1 MSMLMSLEGLCM
13 KQRKRFPWQLLLL
26 LVFLPSSAIAAE
38 DALVQQMR
46 AGEVVLMMRHALAP
60 GIGDP
65 DDFKLDDC
73 STQRNLNEQGR
84 AQAKAIGEWL
94 RARGID
100 NVKLYSS
107 QWCRCL
113 DTAHLMNLGT
123 VTPLPAL
130 NSFFER
136 REDREPNL
144 AAIRKFIRDNSKP
157 GELIIMVTHQV
168 TISGI
173 TDQWTD
179 SGHGKLLRAD
189 SAGGIKLLGEL
200 DFNN

>member
-1 MSMLMSLEGLCM
+1 M
-13 KQRKRFPWQLLLL
+13 KQRKTFPWKLLL
-26 LVFLPSSAIAAE
+26 LVALFPSSAITAE
-38 DALVQQMR
+38 KELIQQMR
-46 AGEVVLMMRHALAP
+46 AGEVVLMIRHALAP

-84 AQAKAIGEWL
+84 AQARAIGEWL
-94 RARGID
+94 RFRGID

-113 DTAHLMNLGT
+113 ETARLMNLGI

-136 REDREPNL
+136 PEDREPNL
-144 AAIRKFIRDNSKP
+144 AALRNFIRDNTKP

-173 TDQWTD
+173 TGKWTD
-179 SGHGKLLRAD
+179 SGHGKLVRPDPTGSIELF
-189 SAGGIKLLGEL
+189 GEL
-200 DFNN
+200 DFNG

>member
-1 MSMLMSLEGLCM
+1 M
-13 KQRKRFPWQLLLL
+13 KQRKTFPWKLLL
-26 LVFLPSSAIAAE
+26 LVALFPSSAITAE
-38 DALVQQMR
+38 KELIQQMR
-46 AGEVVLMMRHALAP
+46 AGEVVLMIRHALAP

-84 AQAKAIGEWL
+84 AQARAIGEWL
-94 RARGID
+94 RSRGIE

-113 DTAHLMNLGT
+113 ETARLMNLRI
-123 VTPLPAL
+123 VKPLPAL

-136 REDREPNL
+136 PEDREPNL
-144 AAIRKFIRDNSKP
+144 AALRNFIRDNTKP

-173 TDQWTD
+173 TGKWTD
-179 SGHGKLLRAD
+179 SGHGKLVRPDPTGSIELF
-189 SAGGIKLLGEL
+189 GEL
-200 DFNN
+200 DFNG

>member
-1 MSMLMSLEGLCM
+1 M
-13 KQRKRFPWQLLLL
+13 KQRKTFPWKLLL
-26 LVFLPSSAIAAE
+26 LVALFPSSAITAE
-38 DALVQQMR
+38 KELIQQMR
-46 AGEVVLMMRHALAP
+46 AGEVVLMIRHALAP

-84 AQAKAIGEWL
+84 AQARAIGEWL
-94 RARGID
+94 RFRGID

-113 DTAHLMNLGT
+113 ETARLMNLGP

-136 REDREPNL
+136 PEDREPNL
-144 AAIRKFIRDNSKP
+144 AALRNFILDNTKP

-173 TDQWTD
+173 TGKWTD
-179 SGHGKLLRAD
+179 SGHGKLVRPDPTGSIELF
-189 SAGGIKLLGEL
+189 GEL
-200 DFNN
+200 DFNG